1 MSVTHL
7 PFLFSHISLYVV
19 QTPQGPVL
27 IDTGLPGMSRWIMQ
41 KLHACGVRPNELAG
55 VIITH
60 CHLDHIGS
68 AGAFSK
74 LGVPIFAHHREL
86 PIIHGTE
93 PSPPY
98 GDNISGKTIAWAQG
112 LLPEPK
118 PMPEAQP
125 LYDEQSI
132 LGSSWQVI
140 PAPGHSP
147 GSMALW
153 NTDTGDLITG
163 DTLVTA
169 FGRPSG
175 PHPVYTANLPLA
187 QASARALL
195 DLGPK
200 RICPG
205 HGPVVEASRFERLR
219 LELSSTN
226 IACMAHG
233 S

>member
-41 KLHACGVRPNELAG
+41 KLRACGVRPNELAG

-86 PIIHGTE
+86 PILHGTE

-98 GDNISGKTIAWAQG
+98 GDNVPGKPAVPWVWR
-112 LLPEPK
+112 
-118 PMPEAQP
+118 
-125 LYDEQSI
+125 
-132 LGSSWQVI
+132 LGCYV
-140 PAPGHSP
+140 
-147 GSMALW
+147 
-153 NTDTGDLITG
+153 NEKD
-163 DTLVTA
+163 
-169 FGRPSG
+169 
-175 PHPVYTANLPLA
+175 
-187 QASARALL
+187 
-195 DLGPK
+195 
-200 RICPG
+200 
-205 HGPVVEASRFERLR
+205 
-219 LELSSTN
+219 
-226 IACMAHG
+226 
-233 S
+233 